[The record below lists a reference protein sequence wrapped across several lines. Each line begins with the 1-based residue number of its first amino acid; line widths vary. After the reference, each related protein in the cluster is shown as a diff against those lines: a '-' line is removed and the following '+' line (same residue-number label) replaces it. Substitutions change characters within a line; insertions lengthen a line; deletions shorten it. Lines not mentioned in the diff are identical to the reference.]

1 MKKYKARSRV
11 VIENISPQVEGG
23 KFPIKRIVGEVVC
36 VTADLIA
43 DGHDIISARLIYRK
57 QGTKKWFENQ
67 ILITENDIWKGEFR
81 VEETVQY
88 EYAVTAWVDHAM
100 TWHKGF
106 QKKLAAGDEL
116 SLDLRIGAE
125 FLKEIAALKKGAEN
139 EAVWDLL
146 SKLESGNYEMAVEA
160 ASSESMLHVIENFP
174 LKHFASTSTS
184 YLVQV
189 DRLKAAFSNWYEFFP
204 RSSSPDINR
213 PGTFN
218 DCLPIIT
225 RLSKLGFDTVY
236 FPPVHPIGVS
246 HRKGKNNSTSVL
258 SGEPGSPWAI
268 GAFEGGHTAINPTIG
283 TLEEFKN
290 LINHAQSLNVEIA
303 MDLAY
308 QCSPDHPWVKEHP
321 SWFKWRPDGTV
332 QYAEN
337 PPKKYQDVLPIHF
350 ETDDWENLWKELK
363 DVIEFWIE
371 QGIRIFRVDN
381 PHTKPF
387 VFWEW
392 IMAEMR
398 RDHPDVLFLS
408 EAFTRPKIMARLAKI
423 GFHQSYSYFTWRKN
437 KSELIEYLNQLTQT
451 ELREYFRANFWPN
464 TPDILPEY
472 LQNTGTNYAAMRFV
486 LAATL
491 SSNYGMYGPVYE
503 YCVNK
508 PVSGKE
514 EYFDSE
520 KYEVRHW
527 DWRLE
532 SPMHNLIGKINEI
545 RNQNPAFHS
554 TFNILFCET
563 DNEMLLSYFKSTDDG
578 SNKILVI
585 VNLDPINKQSGW
597 VKLPI
602 KEMKINDGELIGL
615 TDLMDQS
622 NYCWNETWNYVELD
636 PQLTPCHI
644 FKLTVNSSN

>member
-1 MKKYKARSRV
+1 MKKHEARSRV

-43 DGHDIISARLIYRK
+43 DGHDVISARLIYRK
-57 QGTKKWFENQ
+57 QGTKKWSENHM
-67 ILITENDIWKGEFR
+67 LITEDDAWKGEFR
-81 VEETVQY
+81 VEETVPY

-100 TWHKGF
+100 TWYKGF

-116 SLDLRIGAE
+116 SIDLRIGAE
-125 FLKEIAALKKGAEN
+125 FLKEIASLKKGAEN
-139 EAVWDLL
+139 GAVWDLL
-146 SKLESGNYEMAVEA
+146 SKLESDKYTMAVEA

-174 LKHFASTSTS
+174 LKHFASTSAS

-204 RSSSPDINR
+204 RSSSPEINR

-218 DCLPIIT
+218 DCLPIIS
-225 RLSKLGFDTVY
+225 RLAQLGFDTVY
-236 FPPVHPIGVS
+236 FPPVHPVGVS
-246 HRKGKNNSTSVL
+246 HRKGKNNSTTAL

-268 GAFEGGHTAINPTIG
+268 GASEGGHTAINPTLG

-290 LINHAQSLNVEIA
+290 LISHAQSLNVEIA

-350 ETDDWENLWKELK
+350 ETDDWENLWKALK

-371 QGIRIFRVDN
+371 KGIRIFRVDN

-472 LQNTGTNYAAMRFV
+472 LQNTGPNHTAMRFV

-503 YCVNK
+503 YCVNQ

-532 SPMHNLIGKINEI
+532 STMHDLIGKINEI

-563 DNEMLLSYFKSTDDG
+563 DNEMLLSYYKSTDDG

-602 KEMKINDGELIGL
+602 NEMNVNEGELVGL

-622 NYCWNETWNYVELD
+622 NYRWNETWNYVELE

-644 FKLTVNSSN
+644 FKLTVNPSN